1 MKALAEALRLEKD
14 FPELLRRINEGAC
27 PVLYSGLSPIH
38 KAHAVSAIRRLTA
51 RPILLICSDEG
62 ELERIRGD
70 LGVFCEEDVH
80 VLPGKDYYF
89 FDAEGVSRD
98 AEHERIK
105 LLSKISAGT
114 AGIALCT
121 PDALLCR
128 TVPKDALAASSFKIS
143 CGEKLD
149 PEKLIASL
157 LACGYRRSEQVEGMG
172 QFAAR
177 GGIVDFFTPAYDNP
191 VRCEFFDDEID
202 SMGIFDIS
210 TQRRIENIPS
220 AEIFPGSEN
229 LISLCPGK
237 EEEFLARLEAL
248 YKKHSAK
255 KAKNAKLLACLSA
268 DIERL
273 KSGLPFYNSDRYLPL
288 VYDSFALPSDYF
300 PEDTV
305 VVLSE
310 PARIEERAKNY
321 VQRLSDDAEAA
332 IESGVLAGE
341 MAEFYYDWERCVA
354 ELAKLNIV
362 MLDSFLGSSY
372 PVAPRTLLNIAA
384 KQLPSYGGSF
394 RTAADDISHYLKE
407 GYRVI
412 VLCSDSRKAELLS
425 EHLASDGISSA
436 LDYSLVK
443 LPPAGKC
450 YLSTPAI
457 SAGFEYPALKLAVLT
472 EGQLTSGRNY
482 LGGKRKKASDRVRLK
497 SYTDLTK
504 GDLVVHEHHGIGRFE
519 GIIKMQVEGA
529 EKDYIKIAYAGTDF
543 LYVPAT
549 QLDLVSKYIGGGGEE
564 HAVKLN
570 KLGGIEWQKAK
581 ARARHAAQDLAKGL
595 IALYA
600 ERSRRPGYAFSPD
613 TEWQQEFESSFEYTE
628 TPDQLRAIN
637 DIKKDMEKNV
647 PMDRLLCGDVGFGKT
662 EVAFRAIMK
671 CVMDNKQAAILVPTT
686 VLAQQHYITASRRF
700 AGRAVQIEVLNRF
713 KSPGQMREAIRKIK
727 NGTTDIIIG
736 THRLIQKDIKFHD
749 LGLLVIDEEQRFG
762 VAHKEKIKE
771 LARQVDVLTLSAT
784 PIPRTLNMALA
795 GIRDMSLI
803 EDPPQGRH
811 PVQTYVLE
819 HNWSVIADAIR
830 REVSRGGQVYYL
842 HNRVE
847 TIDSTAM
854 QISKLVEGIS
864 VGVVHGKMSEEML
877 NSVMDK
883 VANGEIQ
890 VLVCTTIIETGIDIP
905 NVNTLIIEDADRLG
919 LAQLHQIR
927 GRVGRSSRHAFAYL
941 TYRRGKVLTEIATK
955 RLSAIRE
962 FAEFNSGV
970 KIAMRDLEIRGAGNL
985 LGAEQSGHMMNV
997 GFDMYMKLL
1006 EEAVLEEKGEKK
1018 KKTECTAD
1026 LNISALIP
1034 DKYIDTPEQ
1043 RMDIY
1048 RRIASI
1054 ASREDKEDIIDEL
1067 LDRYGEPPAEVNAL
1081 IDIALLRVDA
1091 SKCGICDISQRG
1103 GRIYFKLTDFNME
1116 LISGLYNLSEFKGRL
1131 KVEAGAEPSVSL
1143 KITKQSEIIKEASAF
1158 LSAYMSLLEGSKNE
1172 GVNET

>member
-1 MKALAEALRLEKD
+1 MKALTEALKLEKD
-14 FPELLRRINEGAC
+14 FSELIRRIQDRAC
-27 PVLYSGLSPIH
+27 PVLYSGLSPVH
-38 KAHAVSAIRRLTA
+38 KAHATAAIRRLT
-51 RPILLICSDEG
+51 RKPVLFVCSDES
-62 ELERIRGD
+62 ELERFRGD
-70 LGVFCEEDVH
+70 ISVFSEEDVCI
-80 VLPGKDYYF
+80 LPGREHYF
-89 FDAEGVSRD
+89 FDAEGVSRE

-105 LLSKISAGT
+105 LLNRISAGT
-114 AGIALCT
+114 AGIILCT

-128 TVPKDALAASSFKIS
+128 TVPKDALASVSFKIN
-143 CGEKLD
+143 CGDRLD
-149 PEKLIASL
+149 PEKLISAL
-157 LACGYRRSEQVEGMG
+157 LSCGYRRSEQVEGIG

-177 GGIVDFFTPAYDNP
+177 GGIVDFFSPAFDNP
-191 VRCEFFDDEID
+191 VRCEFFDDEVD
-202 SMGIFDIS
+202 SMGVFDVS

-220 AEIFPGSEN
+220 AEIFPSSEI
-229 LISLCPGK
+229 LISLCPGGT
-237 EEEFLARLEAL
+237 EGFTERLEAL
-248 YKKHSAK
+248 YKKICSR
-255 KAKNAKLLACLSA
+255 KNKNEKLIASVSSDL
-268 DIERL
+268 ERL
-273 KSGLPFYNSDRYLPL
+273 KNKLPFYNSDRYLPL
-288 VYDSFALPSDYF
+288 IYDSFTLPSDYF
-300 PEDTV
+300 LEDAV
-305 VVLSE
+305 IVFSE
-310 PARIEERAKNY
+310 PSRIEERAKNY

-332 IESGVLAGE
+332 IESGVLFGE
-341 MAEFYYDWERCVA
+341 MAEFYISWESCVDK
-354 ELAKLNIV
+354 LTHLNIV

-372 PVAPRTLLNIAA
+372 PVAPRALLNIVA
-384 KQLPSYGGSF
+384 KQLPSYGGSI
-394 RTAADDISHYLKE
+394 RTAADDISHYLSD

-412 VLCSDSRKAELLS
+412 VLCSDSRKAEILS
-425 EHLASDGISSA
+425 QFLDDIKISSA

-450 YLSTPAI
+450 FISTPAI
-457 SAGFEYPALKLAVLT
+457 SAGFEYPALKLVVLT
-472 EGQLTSGRNY
+472 EGQLITSRNY
-482 LGGKRKKASDRVRLK
+482 ISGKRKKASDRVKLK
-497 SYTDLTK
+497 SYTDLAK

-519 GIIKMQVEGA
+519 GIFKMQVEGA
-529 EKDYIKIAYAGTDF
+529 NKDYIKIAYAGTDC

-549 QLDLVSKYIGGGGEE
+549 QLDLVSKYIGGGGED

-600 ERSRRPGYAFSPD
+600 ERSRRPGFAFSPD
-613 TEWQQEFESSFEYTE
+613 TEWQQEFENSFEYTE

-637 DIKKDMEKNV
+637 EIKNDMEKNV

-803 EDPPQGRH
+803 EDPPMGRH

-819 HNWSVIADAIR
+819 HNWSVIADAIN
-830 REVSRGGQVYYL
+830 REVARGGQVYYL
-842 HNRVE
+842 HNRIE

-854 QISKLVEGIS
+854 QISRLVEGIS

-877 NSVMDK
+877 NGIMDK

-941 TYRRGKVLTEIATK
+941 TYRKGKVLTEVATK

-970 KIAMRDLEIRGAGNL
+970 KIAMRDLEIRGAGNI

-1006 EEAVLEEKGEKK
+1006 EEAVLEEKGGKK
-1018 KKTECTAD
+1018 TKTECTAD
-1026 LNISALIP
+1026 LNVTALIP
-1034 DKYIDTPEQ
+1034 DDYIDTAEQ

-1054 ASREDKEDIIDEL
+1054 GSREDKEDIIDEL
-1067 LDRYGEPPAEVNAL
+1067 IDRYGEPPNEVNAL

-1103 GRIYFKLTDFNME
+1103 GRIYFKITDFNME

-1143 KITKQSEIIKEASAF
+1143 KISKQYEIIKEASAF
-1158 LSAYMSLLEGSKNE
+1158 LKAYMSLQEGTKNE
-1172 GVNET
+1172 GVNDT